1 MLSKNQIKLIKS
13 LNKKKHRLEHGLFVT
28 EGVKVIKEFL
38 KSSFK
43 LRALYSIADI
53 FHIEEGESHI
63 ISKKELDKI
72 TNLKTSQT
80 ALAVFEIPKPE
91 APSYHPQ
98 LTLALDGIRD
108 PGNLGTIIR
117 MCDWFGIKQLICSP
131 DTVDCFNPKVVQ
143 ATMGSLT
150 RVNIIYVEL
159 NSYLSTTSTHTY
171 GAYMEGANVY
181 ESQLISGNAVIVLG
195 NEANGISSEIQSH
208 IDERISIPSYGQSKG
223 AESLNVAMAGSIL
236 LSEFRRRGFI
246 EKGS

>member
-63 ISKKELDKI
+63 ISEKDLDKI

-80 ALAVFEIPKPE
+80 ALAVFEISKPVT
-91 APSYHPQ
+91 PSDNSQ

-117 MCDWFGIKQLICSP
+117 MCDWFGIEQLICSP

-150 RVNIIYVEL
+150 RVNVIYADL
-159 NSYLSTTSTHTY
+159 NHFLSNTSAHIY
-171 GAYMEGANVY
+171 GAFMDGESVY
-181 ESQLISGNAVIVLG
+181 DSKLVTENTIIVLG
-195 NEANGISSEIQSH
+195 NEANGISSTVQSH
-208 IDERISIPSYGQSKG
+208 IDKKVSIPSYGQSNG

-236 LSEFRRRGFI
+236 LSEFRRR
-246 EKGS
+246 

>member
-38 KSSFK
+38 KSSFQ
-43 LRALYSIADI
+43 LRALYSVADI
-53 FHIEEGESHI
+53 FHVEQGKSHI
-63 ISKKELDKI
+63 VQQKELDKI

-80 ALAVFEIPKPE
+80 ALAVFEIPKPL
-91 APSYHPQ
+91 HP
-98 LTLALDGIRD
+98 LEDVKLSLALDGIRD

-117 MCDWFGIKQLICSP
+117 MCDWFGIEQLICSN
-131 DTVDCFNPKVVQ
+131 DTVDCYNPKVVQ

-150 RVNIIYVEL
+150 RVNIMYTEL
-159 NSYLSTTSTHTY
+159 NSYLTTTSAYTY

-181 ESQLISGNAVIVLG
+181 ESELISGSAVIVLG

-208 IDERISIPSYGQSKG
+208 IDERISIPSYGKSKG

-236 LSEFRRRGFI
+236 LSEFRRRAI
-246 EKGS
+246 TEKEN

>member
-38 KSSFK
+38 KSPFK

-63 ISKKELDKI
+63 ISEKDLQKI
-72 TNLKTSQT
+72 SNLKTPQT
-80 ALAVFEIPKPE
+80 ALAVFEVPE
-91 APSYHPQ
+91 PVQSSEESQ
-98 LTLALDGIRD
+98 ISLALDGIRD

-117 MCDWFGIKQLICSP
+117 MCDWFGIKQLICSQ

-150 RVNIIYVEL
+150 RVNILYTDLEP
-159 NSYLSTTSTHTY
+159 YLSDSSSYTY
-171 GAYMEGANVY
+171 GAYMTGTNVY
-181 ESQLISGNAVIVLG
+181 TASLETKNTIIVLG
-195 NEANGISSEIQSH
+195 NEANGISSSVESH
-208 IDERISIPSYGQSKG
+208 IDERISIPSYGKTKG
-223 AESLNVAMAGSIL
+223 AESLNVAMAGAIL
-236 LSEFRRRGFI
+236 ISEFKRR
-246 EKGS
+246 

>member
-43 LRALYSIADI
+43 LNALYSVADI
-53 FHIEEGESHI
+53 FHVEQGESHI
-63 ISKKELDKI
+63 ISTKELDKI

-80 ALAVFEIPKPE
+80 ALAVFEIPK
-91 APSYHPQ
+91 AIQ
-98 LTLALDGIRD
+98 LNEDAKLSLALDGIRD

-117 MCDWFGIKQLICSP
+117 ICDWFGIEQLICSQ

-150 RVNIIYVEL
+150 RVNIIYTDL
-159 NSYLSTTSTHTY
+159 DSFLSASSAHKY
-171 GAYMEGANVY
+171 GAYMDGKNVY
-181 ESQLISGNAVIVLG
+181 KSSIQTENSIIVLG
-195 NEANGISSEIQSH
+195 NEANGITPEIHAH
-208 IDERISIPSYGQSKG
+208 IDDKISIPSYGTSKG
-223 AESLNVAMAGSIL
+223 AESLNVAMAGAIL
-236 LSEFRRRGFI
+236 LSEFKRR
-246 EKGS
+246 

>member
-38 KSSFK
+38 KSSFQ
-43 LRALYSIADI
+43 LRALYSVADI
-53 FHIEEGESHI
+53 FHVEQGESYI

-80 ALAVFEIPKPE
+80 ALAIFEIPKPIQPLE
-91 APSYHPQ
+91 DVKLS
-98 LTLALDGIRD
+98 LALDGIRD

-117 MCDWFGIKQLICSP
+117 MCDWFGIEQLICSQ

-150 RVNIIYVEL
+150 RVDIIYTNLE
-159 NSYLSTTSTHTY
+159 SYLSNSSAYTY
-171 GAYMEGANVY
+171 GAYMEGNNVY
-181 ESQLISGNAVIVLG
+181 KSSINTGNSIIVLG
-195 NEANGISSEIQSH
+195 NEANGITANIQSH
-208 IDERISIPSYGQSKG
+208 IDEKISIPNYGSAKG
-223 AESLNVAMAGSIL
+223 AESLNVAMAGAIL
-236 LSEFRRRGFI
+236 LSEFKRR
-246 EKGS
+246 